1 MKCPY
6 GTVKCGFSQTNFFWE
21 VAFVDASISDDLS
34 EIRRLAEDD
43 LDGALIEC
51 YLAIQESFATKGQV
65 IHDDTKK
72 SLAYLLAQREK

>member
-1 MKCPY
+1 MTITDKIVYLADKIEPARHY
-6 GTVKCGFSQTNFFWE
+6 
-21 VAFVDASISDDLS
+21 DDLS